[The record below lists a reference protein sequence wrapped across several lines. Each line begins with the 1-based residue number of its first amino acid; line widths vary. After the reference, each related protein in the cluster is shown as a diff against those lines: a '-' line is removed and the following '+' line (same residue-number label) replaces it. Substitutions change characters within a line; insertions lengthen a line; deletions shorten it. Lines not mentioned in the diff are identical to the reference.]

1 MRTLIVALWLI
12 WLGLPASVRG
22 GDRDKALEVI
32 EQAIK
37 AHGGAEA
44 LEKAQ
49 MCSRSGK
56 GVIVSPGGEERLTTE
71 ETVRLPDSCRVVLE
85 FGRNRVTL
93 VLKGDKGWMQ
103 SGGVTQELN
112 KEALRERRD
121 DLYAWWLMSLTP
133 LRKEEFTLT
142 PLADARVDRQDAA
155 VIKVTRR
162 GYPDVRLFFDKKSGL
177 LLKSARRATE
187 SGFTF
192 TKEHIYSDY
201 KDHEGAKL
209 PGKEVVTSNGSK
221 LAEVSFSDYTLL
233 RRIDDKTFE
242 KP

>member
-1 MRTLIVALWLI
+1 MRLLIVAVWLI
-12 WLGLPASVRG
+12 WLGLPTSVRG
-22 GDRDKALEVI
+22 GDRDKALQVI

-56 GVIVSPGGEERLTTE
+56 GVVFTPSGEDRLTTE
-71 ETVRLPDSCRVVLE
+71 EMVHLPDSCRVVLE
-85 FGRNRVTL
+85 FGRNRITL

-103 SGGVTQELN
+103 SAGVTQELN

-121 DLYAWWLMSLTP
+121 DLYVWWLVGLTP

-142 PLADARVDRQDAA
+142 PLADVRVERQDAA
-155 VIKVTRR
+155 VIKVSRR

-187 SGFTF
+187 AGFAF
-192 TKEHIYSDY
+192 TKEHVYSDY
-201 KDHEGAKL
+201 KDCDGVKL
-209 PGKEVVTSNGSK
+209 PGKEVVTNNGNK
-221 LAEVSFSDYTLL
+221 LVEVSFSDYRLL
-233 RRIDDKTFE
+233 RRIDDKTFD